1 MGFRLA
7 QTMAYTI
14 DEINRNSNMLPN
26 VTLGYS
32 VYDNCL
38 QTGIGVGAALSLVS
52 GKQEQV
58 TLGKNC
64 SGTHPFLGIVGESSS
79 TRTVAIAMVL
89 GLYRVP
95 MVSYY
100 ATCSFLSDR
109 QKFPS
114 FFRTIPSD
122 AFQVRTMIQILKHF
136 GWTWVGLLLS
146 DDEYGIHATRSFHSE
161 LRLNSGGCV
170 AYTEILPWGDD
181 TTELRRIVDVMKK
194 STARVVIVFAYET
207 HLIDLMKEVVRQNV
221 TGLHWMASEAWTSGT
236 SLQTPDFMPYL
247 AGTLGITV
255 RRGEIPGLRDFLIQI
270 RPDIHHNNTHGQ
282 SVVNQF
288 WEHTFQCRFAPPPAG
303 WVEAGGELCTGQEV
317 IEIVET
323 GFLDVSN
330 LRAEYNVYKAVY
342 ALAYALDDMLKCQP
356 GRGPF
361 SNNTCAH
368 LQRLEP
374 WQLLYYL
381 EKVNFTT
388 SSGDRVSFDEKGNI
402 LPVYDI
408 MNWVWL
414 PDERIKVQK
423 VGEVQR
429 SAFNGAEVTL
439 DEDKIFWNFHSE
451 QPPRSVCSE
460 SCPPGTRVVKT
471 RRRSECCFDCVPCS
485 DGEISNTT
493 NSMECISCPEDFW
506 SSPQRDHCVPKKT
519 EFLSYHEPLGICL
532 TTISLLGTFICVI
545 VLGIFIH
552 HRNTPIVRANNS
564 ELSFQL
570 LLSLKF
576 CFLCSLLFIGRP
588 RPWTCQLRHAAFG
601 ISFVLCVS
609 CILVKTMVVL
619 AVFRASKPGGESSLK
634 WFGAVQQRGTVLV
647 LTSVQAA
654 ICTVW
659 LASASPMPHKNT
671 QYHSDKIVYECAV
684 GSTVGFTVL
693 LGYIGLLAVLS
704 FLLAF
709 LARNLPDSFNEAKL
723 ITFSMLIFCA
733 VWVAFIPAYISSPGK
748 YADAVEVF
756 AILASSSGLLV
767 ALFGP
772 KCYIIILRPERNTKK
787 AIMGRGTD

>member
-1 MGFRLA
+1 MANYRTKTRSIGCPEVTVNALKNKSSDECFPAKNVKKAKKAEVNYCPSHPTGKTDESLENLRVELLNDVRQRNRASNLREKMSKTFSYRRKEVVHGSPGAGEFKVRWPALFNIDERITTYPLQTTFMAQLDSLQSQLTSIFQKKGGVTGQKLAKHMQILQEATSDVHSKRAAVLRALCLYLGEDDGQLIHEYMFQGQFQQIEMHKTGDVILGGIFTFHFFPAYPDISFTSEPRQPACYGLDVMGFRLA

-52 GKQEQV
+52 GKQKQV

-161 LRLNSGGCV
+161 LRSNSGGCV

-270 RPDIHHNNTHGQ
+270 RPDIHHNTHGH
-282 SVVNQF
+282 SVLNQF

-342 ALAYALDDMLKCQP
+342 ALAYALDDMLQC
-356 GRGPF
+356 
-361 SNNTCAH
+361 TAH
-368 LQRLEP
+368 T
-374 WQLLYYL
+374 LLL
-381 EKVNFTT
+381 AQ
-388 SSGDRVSFDEKGNI
+388 I
-402 LPVYDI
+402 
-408 MNWVWL
+408 
-414 PDERIKVQK
+414 
-423 VGEVQR
+423 
-429 SAFNGAEVTL
+429 
-439 DEDKIFWNFHSE
+439 DKTF
-451 QPPRSVCSE
+451 
-460 SCPPGTRVVKT
+460 
-471 RRRSECCFDCVPCS
+471 
-485 DGEISNTT
+485 
-493 NSMECISCPEDFW
+493 
-506 SSPQRDHCVPKKT
+506 
-519 EFLSYHEPLGICL
+519 
-532 TTISLLGTFICVI
+532 SLLKET
-545 VLGIFIH
+545 GI
-552 HRNTPIVRANNS
+552 
-564 ELSFQL
+564 
-570 LLSLKF
+570 
-576 CFLCSLLFIGRP
+576 
-588 RPWTCQLRHAAFG
+588 
-601 ISFVLCVS
+601 
-609 CILVKTMVVL
+609 
-619 AVFRASKPGGESSLK
+619 
-634 WFGAVQQRGTVLV
+634 
-647 LTSVQAA
+647 
-654 ICTVW
+654 
-659 LASASPMPHKNT
+659 
-671 QYHSDKIVYECAV
+671 
-684 GSTVGFTVL
+684 
-693 LGYIGLLAVLS
+693 
-704 FLLAF
+704 
-709 LARNLPDSFNEAKL
+709 
-723 ITFSMLIFCA
+723 
-733 VWVAFIPAYISSPGK
+733 
-748 YADAVEVF
+748 
-756 AILASSSGLLV
+756 
-767 ALFGP
+767 
-772 KCYIIILRPERNTKK
+772 
-787 AIMGRGTD
+787 